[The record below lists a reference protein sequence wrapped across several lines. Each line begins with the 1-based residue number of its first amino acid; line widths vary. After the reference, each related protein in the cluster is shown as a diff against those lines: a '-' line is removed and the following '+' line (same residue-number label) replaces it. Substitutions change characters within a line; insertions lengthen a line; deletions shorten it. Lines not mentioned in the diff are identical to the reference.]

1 MSNTLLLGERRYVK
15 GGHASVWPGEFFGV
29 DSMIEEMKVDEP
41 YGATRETVYGSTMFR
56 MNSGSSIFTGQKPL
70 PRWAF
75 SSQHPQGANFA
86 LADGSVRFV
95 SENIDSAVG
104 LDPEAPLGSEATN
117 KIWGVYQRLQ
127 IRNDQGT
134 IGEF

>member
-1 MSNTLLLGERRYVK
+1 MSNTFLLGERRYGK
-15 GGHASVWPGEFFGV
+15 GGHASIWPGEFFGV
-29 DSMIEEMKVDEP
+29 DSMPTEMRVDEP
-41 YGATRETVYGSTMFR
+41 YGATRETVYGSTLFR
-56 MNSGSSIFTGQKPL
+56 MNSGHSIFARQKAL

-95 SENIDSAVG
+95 SENISSAFG
-104 LDPEAPLGSEATN
+104 LNPDLPLGSKSTN
-117 KIWGVYQRLQ
+117 AIWGVYQRLQ
-127 IRNDQGT
+127 IRNDGGT